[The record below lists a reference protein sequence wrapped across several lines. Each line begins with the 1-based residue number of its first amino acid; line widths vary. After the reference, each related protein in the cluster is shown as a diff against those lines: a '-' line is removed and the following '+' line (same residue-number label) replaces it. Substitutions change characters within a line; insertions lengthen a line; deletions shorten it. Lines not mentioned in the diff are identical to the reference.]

1 MKGDEMRTGQRQMNR
16 RWLIVAAALGLVVAT
31 LTGCSDDDPPAG
43 DTGMA
48 DAMDMED
55 GGDDGGDTDDGG
67 MQTDLMIPG
76 LSAPVTVQFDSSGV
90 LHIDCQTNLDCYRA
104 QGYFHA
110 DARMFQMDVIRRQTL
125 GELAT
130 LIGSNGVGPDRQFQ
144 RLMKTREG
152 EPLAQAYYDATS
164 DETKAMLQAY
174 ADGVNA
180 WLDDMR
186 NRENGAELTREYDD
200 QIFVK
205 DDTVPDWEPRDT
217 IALYFQL
224 AYQLSETAT
233 EDLSRGVAASTVGD
247 TVASDL
253 FSVKPGL
260 ESNVIDAA
268 QANQPMS
275 LGGSDEP
282 SPGLA
287 YEGAYDRLHPVQS
300 LLERTYRQMRSA
312 PSLLFGPRT
321 AEDGSNNWVV
331 APERTQDGNA
341 LLANDPHLTLNT
353 PPIWY
358 MVELDSKTNG
368 EGDLHVAGASI
379 PSVPGVVIG
388 HNEQVGWGVT
398 TARLDLADAYVETLG
413 AQGDTVIFEENG
425 QETQVQIVEKTFTVE
440 VANGE
445 NVEHTVEYVP
455 HHGPIIEKDE
465 EAGTATTIKW
475 VLNEPGN
482 DIDFIRDL
490 MTATSVDEAKAA
502 LEPVRAI
509 NQNWVFVDTQ
519 GNIGWKPA
527 GAIPDRPWADEYP
540 NWLPLPGDGSAEW
553 QGFLEDSE
561 EPGLTNPANGTIVT
575 ANNDFDGSYTDGNA
589 ANDGHVPWQAP
600 PALGHRHARIVE
612 LLNQGGNDLTA
623 QTMHD
628 IQADTYS
635 KHAEILVP
643 HVLETANANSGDLS
657 SAGQSVV
664 SALSNWNYT
673 CPDGVDGTNP
683 NNATKV
689 DSGEEVDES
698 IGCAAFH
705 ALIPRLSDAAFS
717 DELENFAPE
726 YGLDRWARLQEAL
739 IYLFDD
745 PDELA
750 NGDAYFD
757 NVTTDGVT
765 ETEADVVVT
774 ALENTADALDDTY
787 GTGMP
792 DDWRWGFEHTVTL
805 RSLLSG
811 GGLTVRQEGPY
822 VNDGGYYTV
831 DVASPRANEGDYSH
845 RNGPSVR
852 VVFEATGDGMRGSF
866 SLPGGQSNHENS
878 PYYNNL
884 IGKWLSNTPTDL
896 LFERDAVDA
905 NAEQT
910 LTVGPAEQ

>member
-1 MKGDEMRTGQRQMNR
+1 MRTGQGWATNH
-16 RWLIVAAALGLVVAT
+16 WTIIVAALGLVAT
-31 LTGCSDDDPPAG
+31 TLVGCSDDSDPPA
-43 DTGMA
+43 DTGTSDVA
-48 DAMDMED
+48 DVED
-55 GGDDGGDTDDGG
+55 GGDVGDTDDGG
-67 MQTDLMIPG
+67 MQTDLQIPG

-90 LHIDCQTNLDCYRA
+90 LHLDCQTNLDCYRA

-125 GELAT
+125 GELST
-130 LIGSNGVGPDRQFQ
+130 LIGASGVGRDRQFQ

-152 EPLAQAYYDATS
+152 ESLAQAYYDATS

-174 ADGVNA
+174 AGGVNA

-186 NRENGAELTREYDD
+186 NNENNAELTKEYDST
-200 QIFVK
+200 IFVE
-205 DDTVPDWEPRDT
+205 DDTVPDWEPSDT

-233 EDLSRGVAASTVGD
+233 QDLSRGVAASTLGD
-247 TVASDL
+247 TLASDL
-253 FSVKPGL
+253 ISVKPGL

-268 QANQPMS
+268 QASQPMS
-275 LGGSDEP
+275 LGGSGGEAEP
-282 SPGLA
+282 INS
-287 YEGAYDRLHPVQS
+287 YEGAWERLNPMKS
-300 LLERTYRQMRSA
+300 LLERSYRQMRSA

-321 AEDGSNNWVV
+321 AHDGSNNWVV
-331 APERTQDGNA
+331 APQRTQDGNA
-341 LLANDPHLTLNT
+341 LLANDPHLSLNT
-353 PPIWY
+353 PPIWH

-388 HNEQVGWGVT
+388 HNENVGWGVT
-398 TARLDLADAYVETLG
+398 TAQLDLADAYVEELTG
-413 AQGDTVIFEENG
+413 PDNGKVVFEEDG
-425 QETQVQIVEKTFTVE
+425 QQTEVSIIEKTFTVE
-440 VANGE
+440 VAGGE

-455 HHGPIIEKDE
+455 HHGPIIQKDE
-465 EAGTATTIKW
+465 EEGTATTIKW

-490 MTATSVDEAKAA
+490 MTASSVEEAENA

-509 NQNWVFVDTQ
+509 NQNWVFIDVQ

-527 GAIPDRPWADEYP
+527 GSIPRRPWADQFP
-540 NWLPLPGDGSAEW
+540 NWLPLPGQGQAEW
-553 QGFLEDSE
+553 DGFVADSE
-561 EPGLTNPANGTIVT
+561 EPGLTNPPNGTIVT
-575 ANNDFDGSYTDGNA
+575 ANNDFDGSYTDGDA
-589 ANDGHVPWQAP
+589 ANDGHVPWQSP

-612 LLNQGGNDLTA
+612 MLNDGGNDLTA

-628 IQADTYS
+628 IQADTFS

-664 SALSNWNYT
+664 SALSDWNYT

-683 NNATKV
+683 NDATKV
-689 DSGEEVDES
+689 ESGDEVTES

-717 DELENFAPE
+717 DELQPLASD
-726 YGLDRWARLQEAL
+726 YGLDSWGRVQEAL
-739 IYLFDD
+739 IYLFDA
-745 PDELA
+745 PGELS

-757 NVTTDGVT
+757 NVETDGTT

-774 ALENTADALDDTY
+774 AIEKTADALDDTY
-787 GTGMP
+787 GTGAP

-831 DVASPRANEGDYSH
+831 DVASPAANGGDYSH

-852 VVFEATGDGMRGSF
+852 VVFEATDDGVRGSF
-866 SLPGGQSNHENS
+866 SLPGGQSNHEDS

-884 IGKWLSNTPTDL
+884 IDEWLSNTPTDL
-896 LFERDAVDA
+896 LFERQAVDE
-905 NAEQT
+905 NAEET
-910 LTVGPAEQ
+910 LTVGPTEQ